1 MGKLELGHE
10 EIDLGKVKE
19 REGRSH
25 LTQEQPWEAM
35 EWRTQQEQKP
45 TEA

>member
-10 EIDLGKVKE
+10 ETDLGKVRE

-25 LTQEQPWEAM
+25 LTQEPWEAM
-35 EWRTQQEQKP
+35 EWRAQQEQKP